1 MRGQRQRKAWS
12 IIIFSSLATPC
23 ALLRNGDVEHDK
35 CACFIVLSAPALSLY
50 VVSDNFVSE
59 VRHYTTGWVL
69 VSAFTH
75 VWAYLLEL
83 LVSKI
88 NYHQSPNHLWLWKLY
103 QRKVRKKKPQC
114 ASWAHYKCHA
124 RWKLHREGQSIYQRT
139 KRQLFKTTPT
149 RDSSC
154 CVRVVPCAISR
165 LVVHW

>member
-12 IIIFSSLATPC
+12 IIIFSSLANPC
-23 ALLRNGDVEHDK
+23 APLRNGDVEQDK

-50 VVSDNFVSE
+50 VVSGNFVSE
-59 VRHYTTGWVL
+59 VRLYTTGWVL

-75 VWAYLLEL
+75 VWAYLLEP

-88 NYHQSPNHLWLWKLY
+88 SYHQSPNHLWLWKLH
-103 QRKVRKKKPQC
+103 QRRARKKAQC
-114 ASWAHYKCHA
+114 ARWVHYKCHA
-124 RWKLHREGQSIYQRT
+124 RWKLHREGQRT
-139 KRQLFKTTPT
+139 KRQLFKTIQT